1 MAWLRGPSG
10 ASPRACVGLALALA
24 AFGAA
29 GCGAHDQPSAQRSG
43 LVAIGAGLRG
53 PQGLAAT
60 VYATGLPTAS
70 AFALDARGRLWVATS
85 AASDHRKDA
94 VYVIPRAGARPVKVV
109 TGVRGPLGLT
119 WYRERLYVASIGR
132 VQAFSGLHGT
142 RFAQRT
148 TILAEPAGHGW
159 NNSIVPAPDGRLVMS
174 ISSAC
179 DHCASKSR
187 WSATIVS
194 FRPDGSDVRVF
205 AKGIR
210 AGYGLAF
217 YPGASDLLVSMNQRD
232 DLGARTPGDWLANVA
247 EGDDWRFPE
256 CYGQGGA
263 ACSGVR
269 GPLGLT
275 WYRDSLYVAS
285 LGRVDAYSRLHGAHF
300 ARRRTILVE
309 PAWHG
314 WNNSI
319 VQAPN
324 GRMVM
329 SISSACDHCTP
340 TSKWSA
346 TIVSFRPDGSDV
358 RLYAKRIRAG
368 FGLALYPGTSDL
380 LVSMNQR
387 DDLGARTPGDWLARV
402 RQGQDW
408 RFPQCYGQAT
418 SPCAGVPRPIAVL
431 DKHAAA
437 GGVAVVTGQLGAS
450 VGSAA
455 LVAEWQASRVLAVAL
470 TKTGSAVAEPLLTG
484 IRNPLALATTR
495 DGALLAGDWGTGKI
509 YRVVAG

>member
-1 MAWLRGPSG
+1 MVWPRRPSG
-10 ASPRACVGLALALA
+10 ASPRILLGITLA
-24 AFGAA
+24 AGVFGAA
-29 GCGAHDQPSAQRSG
+29 GCGADRAGSAKPAG
-43 LVAIGAGLRG
+43 LVAIGAGLKG
-53 PQGLAAT
+53 PAGLKAS

-70 AFALDARGRLWVATS
+70 AFALDSRGRLWVATS
-85 AASDHRKDA
+85 APADHSKDG
-94 VYVIPRAGARPVKVV
+94 VYVIARAGARPQKVI

-119 WYRERLYVASIGR
+119 WYRDR
-132 VQAFSGLHGT
+132 
-142 RFAQRT
+142 
-148 TILAEPAGHGW
+148 
-159 NNSIVPAPDGRLVMS
+159 
-174 ISSAC
+174 
-179 DHCASKSR
+179 
-187 WSATIVS
+187 
-194 FRPDGSDVRVF
+194 
-205 AKGIR
+205 
-210 AGYGLAF
+210 
-217 YPGASDLLVSMNQRD
+217 
-232 DLGARTPGDWLANVA
+232 
-247 EGDDWRFPE
+247 
-256 CYGQGGA
+256 
-263 ACSGVR
+263 
-269 GPLGLT
+269 
-275 WYRDSLYVAS
+275 LYVAS
-285 LGRVDAYSRLHGAHF
+285 LGRVDAYSGLHGAHF

-309 PAWHG
+309 PAGHG

-329 SISSACDHCTP
+329 SISSACDHCTS

-358 RLYAKRIRAG
+358 RVYAKRIRAG

-402 RQGQDW
+402 RQGQNW

-455 LVAEWQASRVLAVAL
+455 LVAEWQASRVLKVAL

-495 DGALLAGDWGTGKI
+495 EGALLVGDWGTGKI